1 MAGVFVE
8 PTRHCRDFLVLY
20 TATMHD
26 PAPGIQV
33 FLATPEA
40 LLGPQPAHDALRSL
54 DEQDRSHIAR
64 FRFPRDR
71 DLAAASRLLQR
82 LAVAHCARIAP
93 EAVGDI
99 RFSSEPG
106 TRPVVLAPALAQ
118 AFCFS
123 AANTRGMVACAVSM
137 TNNIGLDVEELK
149 EKLAPELVDHCCT
162 ADERTELW
170 SLPEEE
176 RRKAFFQLWTL
187 KESYLKARGIGL
199 QISPHLIGFTGSGRS
214 AIPKLHAD
222 PAMEPSPGHW
232 HFRTLDAGL
241 GHAAALC
248 IHDVLEPPTVDVWR
262 AQWVQ
267 GELKLVAQP

>member
-1 MAGVFVE
+1 MTGVFVE
-8 PTRHCRDFLVLY
+8 STGHCRDFSVLY
-20 TATMHD
+20 TAAMHE
-26 PAPGIQV
+26 PVPSIQV

-40 LLGPQPAHDALRSL
+40 LLGPQPLHDALRSL

-71 DLAAASRLLQR
+71 DIATASRLLQR
-82 LAVAHCARIAP
+82 LAVAHCAQIAP
-93 EAVGDI
+93 NAVSNI
-99 RFSSEPG
+99 RFSSELG
-106 TRPVVLAPALAQ
+106 ARPVVLAPPLAQ
-118 AFCFS
+118 AFFFS
-123 AANTRGMVACAVSM
+123 AANTRGMVACAVSA
-137 TNNIGLDVEELK
+137 TNNLGLDAEEIK

-162 ADERTELW
+162 ADERAELW

-199 QISPHLIGFTGSGRS
+199 QVSPHLIGFTGSGRS
-214 AIPKLHAD
+214 TTPTLHAD
-222 PAMEPSPGHW
+222 TAVEPHPEHW
-232 HFRTLDAGL
+232 HFRTLDAGP

-248 IHDVLEPPTVDVWR
+248 IHEVLEPPTVEMWR

-267 GELKLVAQP
+267 GELKLIAQT

>member
-1 MAGVFVE
+1 
-8 PTRHCRDFLVLY
+8 
-20 TATMHD
+20 MHE

-40 LLGPQPAHDALRSL
+40 LLGRQPVHDALPFL

-64 FRFPRDR
+64 FRFTRDQ
-71 DLAAASRLLQR
+71 DIAAASRLLQR
-82 LAVAHCARIAP
+82 LAVAHCARMAP

-99 RFSSEPG
+99 RFSNEPG
-106 TRPVVLAPALAQ
+106 ARPVVMAPASAQ

-123 AANTRGMVACAVSM
+123 AANTRGMVACAVSA
-137 TNNIGLDVEELK
+137 TNNLGLDVEEIK

-162 ADERTELW
+162 AEERAELW
-170 SLPEEE
+170 SLPEQE

-199 QISPHLIGFTGSGRS
+199 EVSPHLIGFVGSARS
-214 AIPKLHAD
+214 VGPLFQAD
-222 PAMEPSPGHW
+222 PGVEPHPAHW
-232 HFRTLDAGL
+232 HFRTLDAGS

-248 IHDVLEPPTVDVWR
+248 IHSALEPPTVDVWR

-267 GELKLVAQP
+267 GELRLVAQA

>member
-1 MAGVFVE
+1 
-8 PTRHCRDFLVLY
+8 
-20 TATMHD
+20 MHE

-40 LLGPQPAHDALRSL
+40 LLGPQPVHDAFPFL

-64 FRFPRDR
+64 FRFPRDQ
-71 DLAAASRLLQR
+71 DIATASRLLQR
-82 LAVAHCARIAP
+82 LAVAHCARMAP

-106 TRPVVLAPALAQ
+106 ARPVVLAPTLAQ
-118 AFCFS
+118 TFFFS
-123 AANTRGMVACAVSM
+123 AANTRGMVGCAVSA
-137 TNNIGLDVEELK
+137 TNNIGLDLEEIK

-162 ADERTELW
+162 TDERAELW

-199 QISPHLIGFTGSGRS
+199 QVSPHLIGFIGSKRS
-214 AIPKLHAD
+214 VTPTLHAD
-222 PAMEPSPGHW
+222 PALEPHPGHW
-232 HFRTLDAGL
+232 HFRTLDASP

-248 IHDVLEPPTVDVWR
+248 IHDALERPTVELWR
-262 AQWVQ
+262 AQWIQ
-267 GELKLVAQP
+267 GELRLVAQI

>member
-1 MAGVFVE
+1 M
-8 PTRHCRDFLVLY
+8 LVLY
-20 TATMHD
+20 TAAMHD

-40 LLGPQPAHDALRSL
+40 LLGPQPVHDALRFL

-71 DLAAASRLLQR
+71 DLATASRLLQR
-82 LAVAHCARIAP
+82 LAVAHCARMAP
-93 EAVGDI
+93 DTAGDI

-106 TRPVVLAPALAQ
+106 MRPVVLEPALAQ
-118 AFCFS
+118 ALRFS
-123 AANTRGMVACAVSM
+123 AANTHGMVACAVSG
-137 TNNIGLDVEELK
+137 TNNIGLDVEEIK
-149 EKLAPELVDHCCT
+149 QKLAPELVDHCCT
-162 ADERTELW
+162 ANERAELW

-199 QISPHLIGFTGSGRS
+199 QVSPHLIGFTGSGRV
-214 AIPKLHAD
+214 AIPTLHAD
-222 PAMEPSPGHW
+222 SGTEPSPGHW
-232 HFRTLDAGL
+232 HFRTVDAGP

-248 IHDVLEPPTVDVWR
+248 IHDAAEPRTVDVWR
-262 AQWVQ
+262 AQWIQ
-267 GELKLVAQP
+267 GELRLVAQA

>member
-1 MAGVFVE
+1 
-8 PTRHCRDFLVLY
+8 
-20 TATMHD
+20 MHD
-26 PAPGIQV
+26 PVPGIQV

-40 LLGPQPAHDALRSL
+40 LLGPQPVHDALRCL

-64 FRFPRDR
+64 FRFQRDR

-106 TRPVVLAPALAQ
+106 ARPLVLAPARAQ

-123 AANTRGMVACAVSM
+123 AANTRGMVACAVSA
-137 TNNIGLDVEELK
+137 THNIGLDVEEIK

-162 ADERTELW
+162 AQERTELW
-170 SLPEEE
+170 SLPEAE

-199 QISPHLIGFTGSGRS
+199 QVSPHLIGFTATGRS
-214 AIPKLHAD
+214 ALPAFHAD
-222 PAMEPSPGHW
+222 PATEPYPGHW
-232 HFRTLDAGL
+232 HFRILEAGP

-248 IHDVLEPPTVDVWR
+248 IHGALEPRTVEVWR
-262 AQWVQ
+262 ARWFQ
-267 GELKLVAQP
+267 GELRLVAQT

>member
-1 MAGVFVE
+1 
-8 PTRHCRDFLVLY
+8 
-20 TATMHD
+20 MHE

-40 LLGPQPAHDALRSL
+40 LLGPQPMHDALRSL

-93 EAVGDI
+93 EAVTDL

-106 TRPVVLAPALAQ
+106 ARPVVLAPALAQ
-118 AFCFS
+118 AFFFS
-123 AANTRGMVACAVSM
+123 AANTRGMVACAVSA
-137 TNNIGLDVEELK
+137 TNNVGLDVEEIK

-162 ADERTELW
+162 ADERAELW
-170 SLPEEE
+170 SLREEE

-187 KESYLKARGIGL
+187 KESYLKARGTGL
-199 QISPHLIGFTGSGRS
+199 QVSPHLIGFPGSGRS
-214 AIPKLHAD
+214 ATPTLHAD
-222 PAMEPSPGHW
+222 PTTEPHPAHW
-232 HFRTLDAGL
+232 YFRTLDAGP

-248 IHDVLEPPTVDVWR
+248 IHGALEPPTVDVWR
-262 AQWVQ
+262 VQWIQ
-267 GELKLVAQP
+267 GELKLFAQA